1 MLKLE
6 NINIT
11 FNKNTANERKA
22 LQHIDLDV
30 ADGDFVTVIGSNGA
44 GKSTLMNVIS
54 GSYEADTG
62 KIFLDGKNITHLKE
76 HQRARTFPRPA
87 ERNCAKH
94 DHRGKSRPCLQ
105 SWKASFAD
113 YRYQEKG
120 RFSVQ
125 RKAQGA

>member
-44 GKSTLMNVIS
+44 GKSTLMNS
-54 GSYEADTG
+54 PKGASTC
-62 KIFLDGKNITHLKE
+62 KNYR
-76 HQRARTFPRPA
+76 QAFPRPA